1 MADASLSTN
10 IQNLVATQAG
20 ALKAT
25 RVLLNANAADLSAL
39 DTTAKGSLL
48 AAINEVFSIA
58 NAAANSGGA
67 VINDAA
73 ASTSETYSSDKIVAL
88 IAALI
93 LDSATAAGTTWSSSQ
108 ITTYVADQLS
118 TLLGGAPAA
127 LDTLKLLADSIGDDA
142 NYAASVTAALAN
154 KIDLA
159 SAQTYTS
166 AQIAQGQA
174 NLVAIGMATA
184 ASVSALQTAI
194 GDTTVD
200 YAAAFTTA
208 LNS

>member
-1 MADASLSTN
+1 MSLSSN
-10 IQNLVATQAG
+10 NQDFATTVAG

-25 RVLLNANAADLSAL
+25 RVLLNGNVADLSAL